1 MHGVVKAASVYAKS
15 LPLVSKTKRRKV
27 PRKEQEMQK
36 EGVCFLIFVHVHEIR
51 VPSQERPKESKRA
64 SVSFSCQGACMVRE
78 GWWSCRAARAE
89 HARGRR
95 YAGVC
100 PLKVRVHPHR
110 AL

>member
-1 MHGVVKAASVYAKS
+1 MPTAGFQNQEGLSAKER
-15 LPLVSKTKRRKV
+15 TGDA
-27 PRKEQEMQK
+27 
-36 EGVCFLIFVHVHEIR
+36 EGGSFLIFVHAPEIR
-51 VPSQERPKESKRA
+51 MQSQETSKESKRA
-64 SVSFSCQGACMVRE
+64 SVSFSCQGACMVHE
-78 GWWSCRAARAE
+78 GWWSCRAERAE